1 MILTF
6 IDRFCYVI
14 FDGNTCMEELKKR
27 NDFVVDQE
35 FVEKFC
41 PDIVKGI
48 DKLCQWVLYWK
59 NK

>member
-1 MILTF
+1 
-6 IDRFCYVI
+6 
-14 FDGNTCMEELKKR
+14 MEELKKR
-27 NDFVVDQE
+27 KDFVVDQE